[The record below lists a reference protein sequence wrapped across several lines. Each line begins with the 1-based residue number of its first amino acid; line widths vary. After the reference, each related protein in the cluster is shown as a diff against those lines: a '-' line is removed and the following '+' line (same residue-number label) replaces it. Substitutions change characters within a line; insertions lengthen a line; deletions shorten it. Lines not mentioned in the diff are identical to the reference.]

1 MHLDPSVC
9 YRAVKARDV
18 RHDGRFFTCVKTT
31 GIYCRPI
38 CPARPPKLENC
49 IFVPTAAAAQE
60 AGFRPCLRCRP
71 ESSPDLDAWRGTSAT
86 VSRALKMIEGGALD
100 EGDVASLA
108 ERLDI
113 GERQLR
119 RLFQHH
125 IGAAPVTV
133 AQTRRVLLAKQLLHQ
148 TDLSM
153 IEVALASGF
162 GSVRRFN
169 ETFQMLYQRPPS
181 ELRRRATAT
190 SPAPEISLLLPYRP
204 PYDWDSMRRFLEA
217 RVITGLEAVTPN
229 SYSRVIEL
237 RGITGSITVEHA
249 PKESALR
256 VAVRFPHLA
265 ALSVIIARIRRMFD
279 LSADPTAIAATLS
292 ADPILAPFVA
302 ARPGLRVPGA
312 WDGFEVAVRAV
323 LGQQV
328 TLQAGVRLASK
339 VVAEFG
345 TPVTQNMAIPGLTH
359 SLPKPERFE
368 TEKIAKLGMP
378 RARAAALAGIAAAF
392 AKNPR
397 LFDPQRDLA
406 EAVSRLC
413 ELPGI
418 GEWTAQYIAMRA
430 LGESD
435 AFLAGDVALQR
446 IIATNGKR
454 PSAAELLAH
463 AERWRPWRAYAVLHL
478 WTSDLASSSPSITH
492 NTRKETN
499 HALAA

>member
-1 MHLDPSVC
+1 LNPSAC
-9 YRAVKARDV
+9 YRAVRARDA
-18 RHDGRFFTCVKTT
+18 RYDGRFFTCVKTT

-49 IFVPTAAAAQE
+49 LFVPTAAAAQE

-86 VSRALKMIEGGALD
+86 VSRALKLIEGGALD

-119 RLFQHH
+119 RLFRQH
-125 IGAAPVTV
+125 IGAALITV
-133 AQTRRVLLAKQLLHQ
+133 AQTRRLLLAKQLLHQ

-153 IEVALASGF
+153 IEVAMASGF

-169 ETFQMLYQRPPS
+169 ETFQALYHRPPS
-181 ELRRRATAT
+181 ELRHRAAAN

-204 PYDWDSMRRFLEA
+204 PYDWASMLRFLEVRA
-217 RVITGLEAVTPN
+217 IAGMEVVANDT
-229 SYSRVIEL
+229 YSRVIEL
-237 RGITGSITVEHA
+237 RGITGTITVAHA

-256 VAVRFPHLA
+256 VSVRFPHLA

-279 LSADPTAIAATLS
+279 LSADPVAISSVLS
-292 ADPILAPFVA
+292 ADPVLAPLVA
-302 ARPGLRVPGA
+302 VRPGLRVPGA
-312 WDGFEVAVRAV
+312 WNGFEIAVRAV

-328 TLQAGVRLASK
+328 TSKAGTQLASRI
-339 VVAEFG
+339 VNTIG
-345 TPVTQNMAIPGLTH
+345 TPVDHSDSIPGLTRAF
-359 SLPKPERFE
+359 PKPEHFR
-368 TEKIAKLGMP
+368 TAILTGMP
-378 RARAAALAGIAAAF
+378 RSRATTLTGIAAA
-392 AKNPR
+392 AAADPR
-397 LFDPQRDLA
+397 LFDPRRDLA
-406 EAVSRLC
+406 ESVARLR

-446 IIATNGKR
+446 IIACNGKR
-454 PSAAELLAH
+454 PDADELLVH

-478 WTSDLASSSPSITH
+478 WMSDAATLSKTKPMNHEYS
-492 NTRKETN
+492 